1 MQWLGETRLYC
12 FMNSAVVCQKLE
24 ERAVSAMYM
33 EKNMSAWSI
42 ARGGDPFPSL
52 RTKGILVIVVPA
64 RQRRAV
70 MGDVVDVPLHALQ
83 IVLARCL
90 IVRTEDIE

>member
-1 MQWLGETRLYC
+1 
-12 FMNSAVVCQKLE
+12 MNSAVVCQKLE

-33 EKNMSAWSI
+33 EENMSAWSI
-42 ARGGDPFPSL
+42 APDDPFPSL